1 MLKIRGVRT
10 LEISITN
17 QIFSLFEAYSI
28 LEMHIWKFP
37 NIQAWPNIGRNGKY
51 SHKLRTF
58 EQVTNYMLPP
68 ILLTIRSFPE
78 KFASRAHH
86 LSAPFQSICPAPVR
100 QEQFR
105 FFLTKVRS
113 VVLSQKDMMYFR
125 IEKKA

>member
-1 MLKIRGVRT
+1 MPKIMGVRT

-28 LEMHIWKFP
+28 REMHIWKFP
-37 NIQAWPNIGRNGKY
+37 NIQAWPNIGRNGTY
-51 SHKLRTF
+51 SHKLRIF

-68 ILLTIRSFPE
+68 VLTIRSFTE
-78 KFASRAHH
+78 KFASHAHH

-105 FFLTKVRS
+105 FFLTKVHS
-113 VVLSQKDMMYFR
+113 VVLS
-125 IEKKA
+125 